1 MPYTEEEKNW
11 IWLASIEGVGLSAF
25 YKISTYY
32 KGDLEAARK
41 MLRADVEKIG
51 ITAKAQ
57 KGVYERYE
65 GSSPQAYLEI
75 LHKSGITPVALAS
88 KDYPEYL
95 KAIYDPPLVLFCKG
109 DVSYLN
115 HDKLLAVVG
124 TRNPTRY
131 GNTVCDD
138 ICSGLAANGVCIVS
152 GLALGIDSVSHKAA
166 LNAGAPTVA
175 VLGCGVDVIYPKE
188 NKATYEKILENGV
201 IISEYRPGMQ
211 PMPGFFPARNRIISG
226 MSRGV
231 LVVEAAEKSGTNITV
246 DYAQSQGR
254 EVLAVPGNITSAKSK
269 SPNKL
274 IKEGAAPITSYVDVL
289 EWFGWQQM
297 VETEENDTPS
307 IAQLSMQEMAVIREL
322 EMGEMQFDELL
333 LATDFT
339 QPQLTAMLVS
349 MEIKGIV
356 DRLPG
361 NKYTLK
367 GR

>member
-11 IWLASIEGVGLSAF
+11 IWIASIEGVGMSAF
-25 YKISTYY
+25 YKITTYY
-32 KGDLEAARK
+32 KGDLEDARK

-51 ITAKAQ
+51 LTTKAQ
-57 KGVYERYE
+57 KGIYERYE
-65 GSSPQAYLEI
+65 GSSPQAYLDI
-75 LHKSGITPVALAS
+75 LHKNGITALAIAS
-88 KDYPEYL
+88 RDYPEYL

-115 HDKLLAVVG
+115 HDKLLAIVG

-131 GNTVCDD
+131 GTAVCDD

-152 GLALGIDSVSHKAA
+152 GMARGIDTVSHKAA
-166 LNAGAPTVA
+166 LEAGAPTVA
-175 VLGCGVDVIYPKE
+175 VLGCGVDVVYPKE
-188 NKATYEKILENGV
+188 NKTIYDEIVDNGV
-201 IISEYRPGMQ
+201 IISEYKPGLQ
-211 PMPGFFPARNRIISG
+211 PLPQFFPARNRIISG

-231 LVVEAAEKSGTNITV
+231 LVVEAAEKSGTNITI

-254 EVLAVPGNITSAKSK
+254 EVLAVPGNITSDKSK

-274 IKEGAAPITSYVDVL
+274 IREGAAPITSYADVL
-289 EWFGWQQM
+289 EWFDWKQVSIPDGS
-297 VETEENDTPS
+297 DTPS
-307 IAQLSMQEMAVIREL
+307 ISQLSMQEMAVIREL
-322 EMGEMQFDELL
+322 ERGETQFDELL

-356 DRLPG
+356 ERLPG
-361 NKYTLK
+361 NKYAIK

>member
-1 MPYTEEEKNW
+1 MPYTAEEKNW
-11 IWLASIEGVGLSAF
+11 IWIASIEGVGLSAF

-32 KGDLEAARK
+32 NGDLDAARK

-51 ITAKAQ
+51 LTAKVQ

-75 LHKSGITPVALAS
+75 LEGNGIKPVALAS

-115 HDKLLAVVG
+115 HEKLLAVVG

-131 GNTVCDD
+131 GNTVCND
-138 ICSGLAANGVCIVS
+138 ICSGLGANGVCIVS
-152 GLALGIDSVSHKAA
+152 GMARGIDTASHKAA
-166 LNAGAPTVA
+166 LNADAPTVA

-188 NKATYEKILENGV
+188 NNATYDRILEHGV
-201 IISEYRPGMQ
+201 IISEYKPGLQ
-211 PMPGFFPARNRIISG
+211 PLPQFFPARNRIISG

-246 DYAQSQGR
+246 DYAQAQGR

-274 IKEGAAPITSYVDVL
+274 IKEGAAPITSYMDVL
-289 EWFGWQQM
+289 EWFDWQQTA
-297 VETEENDTPS
+297 VPDESDTQS

-322 EMGEMQFDELL
+322 EMGETQFDELL

-356 DRLPG
+356 ERLPG
-361 NKYTLK
+361 NKYILK